1 MSFPMPA
8 TEEIVGHGSQTQ
20 SLLADLATGNVAHA
34 YLFAGKKHLGKFTIA
49 KWFAKTLLLSDAKD
63 EDQERLAFEIDRLFH
78 PDILVIDQLWIEDL
92 CEDFDVIAKSS
103 NISQQHRHKSRA
115 KTDTISI
122 DDIRALQEK
131 LQEVSGRTFR
141 CCLIRSAERMR
152 EEAVNALLKIL
163 EEPPAGVV
171 FLLTTE
177 SLSALLPTLVSRSR
191 VLRFEP
197 LASADLAPLLRD
209 TEDEEARFLL
219 RLAQGAPGAI
229 FRLLRDPDLL
239 RLEHQQYAKAVAFWH
254 AHTLGERLR
263 LLDPLLKRGDESEN
277 FLLHLA
283 LSLREERD
291 SDPHLVSALTA
302 FVSDQ
307 RTNASRPLLA
317 QRLAL
322 SVSEKR
328 ELPHE

>member
-1 MSFPMPA
+1 MPA
-8 TEEIVGHGSQTQ
+8 SEEIVGHASQVD
-20 SLLADLATGNVAHA
+20 SLLADLNAGNVAHA

-49 KWFAKTLLLSDAKD
+49 KWFSKTLLLSDAKD
-63 EDQERLAFEIDRLFH
+63 EDRERLAFEIDRLFH
-78 PDILVIDQLWIEDL
+78 PDILVIDQLWIEDV
-92 CEDFDVIAKSS
+92 CEDYDVLAKSS
-103 NISQQHRHKSRA
+103 NVPQQHRQKSEA

-177 SLSALLPTLVSRSR
+177 SLPTLMPTLVSRSR

-197 LASADLAPLLRD
+197 LPPTDLAPLLRGA
-209 TEDEEARFLL
+209 DEAEAQFLL
-219 RLAQGAPGAI
+219 RLAQGAPGTI
-229 FRLLRDPDLL
+229 IRLLRDPDLL
-239 RLEHQQYAKAVAFWH
+239 RLEHQQYSKAVAFWH
-254 AHTLGERLR
+254 APSLGERLR
-263 LLDPLLKRGDESEN
+263 LLDPLLKRGDEAEN

-283 LSLREERD
+283 LALREEQGL
-291 SDPHLVSALTA
+291 DPHLVSALTA
-302 FVSDQ
+302 LASDQ

-317 QRLAL
+317 QRFALA
-322 SVSEKR
+322 VSPR
-328 ELPHE
+328 